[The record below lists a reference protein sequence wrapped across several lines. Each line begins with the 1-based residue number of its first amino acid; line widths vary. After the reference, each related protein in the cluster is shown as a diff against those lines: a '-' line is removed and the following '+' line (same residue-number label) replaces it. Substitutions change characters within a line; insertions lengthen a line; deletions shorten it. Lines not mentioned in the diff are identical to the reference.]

1 MVTFLIIAI
10 IEFNLDGYI
19 LDANEKFQNLMG
31 YSLDELIGNHH
42 SMFIPYHLKESEE
55 YSNFWKN
62 ILNGQFENGEF
73 KRITKN
79 EKEIWISGSYNPI
92 YNESNQLIKI
102 IKTAI
107 DITKE
112 KLQSE
117 ELRQSNLAIL
127 NSNLV
132 IEFETDGRIIGANK
146 KFLDLIGYSLEEITG
161 KFYSFITPQD
171 VKNYVDYLAF
181 WDGFKNG
188 NYQAGVFEILG
199 KNNSL
204 FYIRGTFNPILDSM
218 GNPYKI
224 ITHAMDITTE
234 RIANIHTRE
243 IFQSIDRYAAYIEF
257 DLAGN
262 IIFANDG
269 FLKTMKYSKAE
280 LQHKTHSI
288 FLINSEV
295 NSIEAENFWKDLTS
309 GIFKSGDYL
318 RINKFGKEVWIRGSY
333 HPIFDKNG
341 KPYKIIKYAID
352 ITQHVLA
359 EERMKK
365 VELEIIEAEKA
376 KANFLYTMSHEIRN
390 PLNGIIGMS
399 KILQESNLNE
409 DQKECSELIY
419 ESGQTLLELINDI
432 LDFGKIDS
440 GKLDI
445 EEIPFNLIESI
456 QGIMRPLE
464 LVKKHKSVELI
475 FEFNECDNLVIGDEG
490 KIRQIIT
497 NLLSNSLKFTS
508 QGFVKLILTI
518 SSIAEFSLI
527 KIEVSDTG
535 VGIPE
540 AAKSKMFEA
549 FSQAEKSTTRKFGGT
564 GLGLSISK
572 SIIEKMGGRIS
583 FASEE
588 NKGTSFFIE
597 FKLKTGAKITEANN
611 KEITVKKIE
620 NLYIGRVL
628 IAEDNITNQV
638 VISRMLEIFRCHFHV
653 VSNGKEV
660 LDELKL
666 KQYDL
671 ILMDCQMPEMDGFHA
686 SKLIRASNADF
697 AQIPIVALTANTSTE
712 DENKCL
718 AEGMNEVITKPIDM
732 NKLENI
738 IKKFLKKNNGS
749 DKVA

>member
-1 MVTFLIIAI
+1 M
-10 IEFNLDGYI
+10 
-19 LDANEKFQNLMG
+19 
-31 YSLDELIGNHH
+31 
-42 SMFIPYHLKESEE
+42 
-55 YSNFWKN
+55 
-62 ILNGQFENGEF
+62 
-73 KRITKN
+73 
-79 EKEIWISGSYNPI
+79 
-92 YNESNQLIKI
+92 
-102 IKTAI
+102 KT
-107 DITKE
+107 
-112 KLQSE
+112 
-117 ELRQSNLAIL
+117 
-127 NSNLV
+127 
-132 IEFETDGRIIGANK
+132 
-146 KFLDLIGYSLEEITG
+146 
-161 KFYSFITPQD
+161 
-171 VKNYVDYLAF
+171 
-181 WDGFKNG
+181 
-188 NYQAGVFEILG
+188 
-199 KNNSL
+199 
-204 FYIRGTFNPILDSM
+204 
-218 GNPYKI
+218 
-224 ITHAMDITTE
+224 
-234 RIANIHTRE
+234 
-243 IFQSIDRYAAYIEF
+243 
-257 DLAGN
+257 
-262 IIFANDG
+262 
-269 FLKTMKYSKAE
+269 
-280 LQHKTHSI
+280 
-288 FLINSEV
+288 
-295 NSIEAENFWKDLTS
+295 
-309 GIFKSGDYL
+309 
-318 RINKFGKEVWIRGSY
+318 
-333 HPIFDKNG
+333 
-341 KPYKIIKYAID
+341 
-352 ITQHVLA
+352 
-359 EERMKK
+359 

-597 FKLKTGAKITEANN
+597 FKLKTGTKITEANN

-620 NLYIGRVL
+620 TLYIGRVL

-718 AEGMNEVITKPIDM
+718 AAGMNEVITKPIDM